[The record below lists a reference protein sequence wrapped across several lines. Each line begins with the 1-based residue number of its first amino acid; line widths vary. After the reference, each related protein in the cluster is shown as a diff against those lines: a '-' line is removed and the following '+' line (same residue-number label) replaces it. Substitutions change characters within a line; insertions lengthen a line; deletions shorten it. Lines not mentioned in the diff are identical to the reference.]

1 MTPRWAVAALLT
13 VSIVLGACSFF
24 VQDKQYIQIDVKR
37 AHAAYADVRQ
47 VYAQVYMAVAEACVS
62 KRLLPVDCD
71 RAKAIHQRVMIL
83 DSEISRSLLTPGVE
97 PNWSHIKEITEL
109 LIELMIL

>member
-1 MTPRWAVAALLT
+1 MMSRWLLAALLT
-13 VSIVLGACSFF
+13 IGIVLGACSVF
-24 VQDKQYIQIDVKR
+24 VQDKQSIQIDVKR
-37 AHAAYADVRQ
+37 AYAAYADVRQ
-47 VYAQVYMAVAEACVS
+47 VYAQVYMAVAEACVA
-62 KRLLPVDCD
+62 KRLLPPDCD
-71 RAKAIHQRVMIL
+71 RAKAIHQRVLIL